1 MNLFTHQCI
10 YLYIYLYTLFLST
23 NFLPVKTSLQ
33 RLFPCSLIATFIFI
47 IKFLFLFTPV
57 SFISVIER
65 SVYTSNGTVSNT
77 FSFKMPVLTSSCP
90 CPLTQ
95 GEQSSHLLG
104 FLAYQTQVSSS
115 ASTGTSINLWRRSP
129 ENRVYEVSLRATELP
144 RRTNKHK
151 PNIKTQS

>member
-1 MNLFTHQCI
+1 MYLSI
-10 YLYIYLYTLFLST
+10 YLSIYFISLYQL
-23 NFLPVKTSLQ
+23 SLQ

-57 SFISVIER
+57 SFISVIEL

-129 ENRVYEVSLRATELP
+129 ENRVYEVSQQNFHAEL
-144 RRTNKHK
+144 TNI
-151 PNIKTQS
+151 NLT